1 MHVSQFAYGLLT
13 PFFAYIA
20 SCIGSL
26 LGISCT
32 ARARVTQGSVRYG
45 WLALAAISI
54 GGCGIWVMHFIA
66 MLGFTVSGMTIRY
79 DVGVTLLSALL
90 GVVSVGLGLVLLGTD
105 PRNTARLLGGGLFT
119 GIGVSAMHYAG
130 MAAMRMDGTTHYQ
143 PVLVLLSVLIG
154 IVAATAALWFTL
166 TARRTLARLGAALIM
181 GVAVCGMHYTGMA
194 AVTVTMD
201 GSAATGGVG
210 VASFVVP
217 LIAGAAAVTLAL
229 LIVVLVSAS
238 PEELAEE
245 AAFQRVMLTDDG
257 PVPDR
262 VPGLERRWTA
272 ERERWMAARDEEVG
286 GRHAER

>member
-1 MHVSQFAYGLLT
+1 MHVSQFAYGMLT
-13 PFFAYIA
+13 PFFAYVA

-32 ARARVTQGSVRYG
+32 ARARVTEGSVRYG
-45 WLALAAISI
+45 WLALGAIGI
-54 GGCGIWVMHFIA
+54 GGTGIWVMHFIA
-66 MLGFTVSGMTIRY
+66 MLGFTVPGMTIRY

-90 GVVSVGLGLVLLGTD
+90 GVVSVGVGLVLLGTD

-119 GIGVSAMHYAG
+119 GVGVSAMHYAG
-130 MAAMRMDGTTHYQ
+130 MAAMRMNGTMHYQ

-166 TARRTLARLGAALIM
+166 TARRALARLGAALIM
-181 GVAVCGMHYTGMA
+181 GIAVCGMHYTGMA
-194 AVTVTMD
+194 SVSVSMD
-201 GSAATGGVG
+201 GQGSTGGVA
-210 VASFVVP
+210 VSTFVVP

-245 AAFQRVMLTDDG
+245 AAFQRVMATDDG
-257 PVPDR
+257 PLPAEIPD
-262 VPGLERRWTA
+262 LERRWTA
-272 ERERWMAARDEEVG
+272 ERDRWAATRDEEVG
-286 GRHAER
+286 GRHADR

>member
-13 PFFAYIA
+13 PFFAYVA

-45 WLALAAISI
+45 WLALASISI
-54 GGCGIWVMHFIA
+54 GGAGIWVMHFIA

-79 DVGVTLLSALL
+79 DVTVTLLSALL
-90 GVVSVGLGLVLLGTD
+90 AVVSVGVGLVLLGTD
-105 PRNTARLLGGGLFT
+105 PRNTGRLLGGGLFT
-119 GIGVSAMHYAG
+119 GVGVSTMHYTG
-130 MAAMRMDGTTHYQ
+130 MAAMRMGGGTIHYQ
-143 PVLVLLSVLIG
+143 PVLVLTSVLIG

-166 TARRTLARLGAALIM
+166 TARRTSARLGAALVM
-181 GVAVCGMHYTGMA
+181 GIAVCGMHYTGMA
-194 AVTVTMD
+194 SVSMTMD
-201 GSAATGGVG
+201 PDVTTDAGLDVSD
-210 VASFVVP
+210 FVVP

-229 LIVVLVSAS
+229 LIVVLISAS

-245 AAFQRVMLTDDG
+245 AAFQQVMGRDDG

-262 VPGLERRWTA
+262 ATLAEDPWAAPRW
-272 ERERWMAARDEEVG
+272 AAHDDQGVG